1 MCRQRTVKEAD
12 AGRLMIWA
20 SAAAQIVRLEAS
32 M

>member
-20 SAAAQIVRLEAS
+20 AAAQIIRLEAS